1 MVGVVVHA
9 VAAIIGAGAIAIAVS
24 TSMQGTLSSG
34 RRIRVVANDCWP
46 LTPELMAAHW
56 TTTAVAP
63 AAASRA
69 IKRGVQ
75 SKLVTPE
82 AGEGRQKRA

>member
-46 LTPELMAAHW
+46 LTPELIAIDHHRCC
-56 TTTAVAP
+56 
-63 AAASRA
+63 SRRREPRNKA
-69 IKRGVQ
+69 MR
-75 SKLVTPE
+75 PE
-82 AGEGRQKRA
+82 QACHT